1 MEKEIVC
8 KGVVKMSGEKKYRV
22 ELEGKED
29 FLWITDNREQAE
41 EWKAQ
46 GRAVLIYL
54 HEGNRGQDFSG
65 FRYAVEEPEDL
76 DEVYVE
82 RIYRR
87 LKGLPWKILETE
99 RCIVRETTEDDVEDF
114 YNIYQE
120 PAITKYMEGLFP
132 EKSAERQYIR
142 EYIEKVYGYY
152 EFGVWTVLEKE
163 SGAVIGRAGFSYRE
177 GYEEPELGYIIGV
190 PWQRKG
196 YAEEVC
202 RGILDFGWKELGFG
216 AVQVLVETEN
226 EPSLHLCRKLGFT
239 GEEIVQ
245 IGGRKHYR
253 LVKTG

>member
-8 KGVVKMSGEKKYRV
+8 KGVMKMSGEKKYRV

-177 GYEEPELGYIIGV
+177 GYRSRSLVTLSVFHGSERGMRRRYAGAFWILAGRNWALGRYRC
-190 PWQRKG
+190 WWKQRTSRPCICAG
-196 YAEEVC
+196 SWDLP
-202 RGILDFGWKELGFG
+202 G
-216 AVQVLVETEN
+216 
-226 EPSLHLCRKLGFT
+226 RKLF
-239 GEEIVQ
+239 
-245 IGGRKHYR
+245 R
-253 LVKTG
+253 